1 MVPFALKMPVV
12 TVRASVVIEFE
23 HAKVA
28 SHHILSKQAEDT
40 IVLWLLFQVPQVFD
54 LDFGQWANVIL
65 HIDLKVIITSRYFQM
80 DKSEA
85 K

>member
-12 TVRASVVIEFE
+12 TVRTSVVIEFE
-23 HAKVA
+23 HAEVA
-28 SHHILSKQAEDT
+28 SQNILSRQAEDT

-54 LDFGQWANVIL
+54 LDFGQWVFVIL